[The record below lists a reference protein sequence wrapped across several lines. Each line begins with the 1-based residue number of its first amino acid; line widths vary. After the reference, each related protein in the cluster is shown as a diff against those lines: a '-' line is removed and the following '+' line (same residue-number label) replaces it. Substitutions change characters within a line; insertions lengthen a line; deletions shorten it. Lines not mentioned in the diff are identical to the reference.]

1 MWLKKRPSRSDSFR
15 EEFDDSSK
23 DLKGQREFQTSDLS
37 FYTLKP
43 MFSMF
48 SMRLK
53 KDLRGLTVFDEKSMK
68 QKKTVKV
75 RKSFRLLT

>member
-53 KDLRGLTVFDEKSMK
+53 KKPSRSD
-68 QKKTVKV
+68 
-75 RKSFRLLT
+75 SFRSEFVDGSKDLKGQL